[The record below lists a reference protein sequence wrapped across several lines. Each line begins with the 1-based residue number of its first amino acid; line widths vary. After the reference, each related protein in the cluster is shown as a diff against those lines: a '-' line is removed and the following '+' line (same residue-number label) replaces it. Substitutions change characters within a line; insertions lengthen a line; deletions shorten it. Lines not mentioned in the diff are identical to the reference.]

1 MNKTNKKVLEDLY
14 NFCNEHNY
22 QLQEEWQRM
31 AKAYKQKI
39 TFPAFCVAF
48 YSTLNE
54 NKDDDGDN
62 S

>member
-1 MNKTNKKVLEDLY
+1 MLADLY
-14 NFCNEHNY
+14 DFCNEYNY

-54 NKDDDGDN
+54 NKDDERDDC
-62 S
+62 

>member
-14 NFCNEHNY
+14 NFCNEYNY

-31 AKAYKQKI
+31 SKAYKQKI

-54 NKDDDGDN
+54 SKDDGGDN

>member
-1 MNKTNKKVLEDLY
+1 MNNTNKKVLEDLY
-14 NFCNEHNY
+14 NFCNEYNY

-54 NKDDDGDN
+54 SKDDDRDDC
-62 S
+62 